1 MKIIVTGGAGFI
13 GSAVVRRL
21 VNDGHQVLNLD
32 NLTYAG
38 NLKSVAEVTG
48 MSNYRYARADICSG
62 RAVSHAINEFQPDAI
77 MHLAAESHVDRS
89 IQGPLV
95 FVQTNVVGTAVL
107 LEAAYEYWVE
117 LSDEQK
123 RNFRFIHVSTDEVFG
138 DLGTDG
144 GQFTEDS
151 PYRPSSPYAA
161 SKAASDHFARAWN
174 RTFGLPVINTN
185 CSNNIGPFQY
195 PEKLVPSAIR
205 TALAGDA
212 IQIFG
217 DGTNIRDWLYVD
229 DHVSGLVLTLEKG
242 QPGQSYNFGGVSEC
256 SNSDL
261 VDLLCSHLDALRPR
275 TDGKSYREQVKFI
288 DDRLGHDLRYSIDS
302 SRARKELGWSPI
314 DTLATSVEKTLSWY
328 LENPEWLEF
337 SDSYGSRVGMPY

>member
-13 GSAVVRRL
+13 GSAVIRRL
-21 VNDGHQVLNLD
+21 VKDRHQVLNLD

-38 NLKSVAEVTG
+38 NLKSVASATG
-48 MSNYRYARADICSG
+48 EANYRYVRADICSG
-62 RAVSHAINEFQPDAI
+62 RAVSSAIREFQPDAI

-89 IQGPLV
+89 IKGPLV

-117 LSDEQK
+117 LSEEQK
-123 RNFRFIHVSTDEVFG
+123 QAFRFVHVSTDEVFG
-138 DLGTDG
+138 DTGVT
-144 GQFTEDS
+144 GQFDEDS
-151 PYRPSSPYAA
+151 SYRPSSPYAA

-174 RTFGLPVINTN
+174 VTFGLPVIITN

-212 IQIFG
+212 IQIYG
-217 DGTNIRDWLYVD
+217 DGTNVRDWLFVD
-229 DHVSGLVLTLEKG
+229 DHVSGLVLALEKG
-242 QPGQSYNFGGVSEC
+242 APGRSYNFGGISEC
-256 SNSDL
+256 SNCEL
-261 VDLLCSHLDALRPR
+261 VDMICDHLDALKPRP
-275 TDGKSYREQVKFI
+275 DGKSYREQVKFI
-288 DDRLGHDLRYSIDS
+288 DDRLGHDFRYSIDS
-302 SRARKELGWSPI
+302 SRARKELGWAPQDS
-314 DTLATSVEKTLSWY
+314 LASAVEKTLDWY
-328 LENPEWLEF
+328 LQNPEWLEF